1 MASYLQFAAPDGSAI
16 LVEVDVEETWTTRG
30 GVVKASLKDRAHGAI
45 AEAQDAFEAALQRAI
60 RFNAGAMIEAID
72 GLDRRPDEVELAFG
86 LKATGE
92 AGNFAVAKAGGEA
105 NYAVKLTWKRSER

>member
-1 MASYLQFAAPDGSAI
+1 MASYLRFTAPDGGAI
-16 LVEVDVEETWTTRG
+16 LVEVEGVETGPTPG
-30 GVVKASLKDRAHGAI
+30 GVVKAGLKDRAQGAV

-60 RFNAGAMIEAID
+60 RFNAGAMIEAVD
-72 GLDRRPDEVELAFG
+72 ALDHRPDEVELAFG

-105 NYAVKLTWKRSER
+105 NYAVKLTWKQGEQ